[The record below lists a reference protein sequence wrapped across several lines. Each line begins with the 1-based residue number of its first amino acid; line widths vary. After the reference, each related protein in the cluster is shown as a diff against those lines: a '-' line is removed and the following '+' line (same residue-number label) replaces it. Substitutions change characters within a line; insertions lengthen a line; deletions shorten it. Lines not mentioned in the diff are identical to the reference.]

1 MGKIFNPFHTNKE
14 RRNCKM
20 SEKIMDVGVVTTKFQ
35 ITLTKIVRDRFNFQ
49 TGDRVLFVERNGELI
64 LKKA

>member
-1 MGKIFNPFHTNKE
+1 
-14 RRNCKM
+14 M